1 MSIQFLKN
9 DISEKSFRKI
19 YLITGNESYLKN
31 YYLTAL
37 KNSMMTKE
45 EEAFDFVKTE
55 GKNLSTE
62 EFFDYTS
69 SFPLSAEK
77 THRHSRFTSFFSYNS
92 PSYRNAGY
100 PF

>member
-55 GKNLSTE
+55 T
-62 EFFDYTS
+62 TS
-69 SFPLSAEK
+69 SRLR
-77 THRHSRFTSFFSYNS
+77 T
-92 PSYRNAGY
+92 
-100 PF
+100 